1 MYLKEY
7 GLSKKKETEILKT
20 DKSYQYWIDTLFEK
34 CVKMFRWKG
43 LPLSI
48 PQKEIETRLILQGY
62 CGFLKDSKVGL
73 MVASGSMSGV
83 TQYYDEFTTFTYAV
97 PTAMGGNKRINKE
110 CVIIDNNTL
119 RNPLFPMICRYS
131 SLLAHADVSLKCAL
145 VNMRETNT
153 FVSDDSS
160 TADSVRAYH
169 KKAYDGE
176 LDVIIDESL
185 MENIKNISTP
195 SLSQLSPM
203 DCVDV
208 RNELLRS
215 FFNEIGIRATR
226 DKKER
231 MVESEVNNDTQLL
244 TFNIT
249 DMTDTRKESCKK
261 INKMFGL
268 NVSVELS
275 PEYELINT
283 VSTPKQESEV
293 L

>member
-7 GLSKKKETEILKT
+7 GLSRKKENEILKI

-34 CVKMFRWKG
+34 CVKIFRWNG
-43 LPLSI
+43 LPNNI
-48 PQKEIETRLILQGY
+48 PQKEIETRLILNGF
-62 CGFLKDSKVGL
+62 CGFTKDSKVGL
-73 MVASGSMSGV
+73 MVATGSLSGV
-83 TQYYDEFTTFTYAV
+83 TQYYDEFTSFTYAC
-97 PTAMGGNKRINKE
+97 PTARGGTKEINKD
-110 CVIIDNNTL
+110 CIIIDNNTL
-119 RNPLFPMICRYS
+119 RNPLFPMICRYA
-131 SLLAHADVSLKCAL
+131 SLLAHADISLKCAL

-153 FVSDDSS
+153 FVADDSS
-160 TADSVRAYH
+160 VAESIKAYH
-169 KKAYDGE
+169 RKAYNGE
-176 LDVIIDESL
+176 LDVIVDDSL

-249 DMTDTRKESCKK
+249 DMTDSRKESSEK

-268 NVSVELS
+268 NISVELS
-275 PEYELINT
+275 PEYEMLES
-283 VSTPKQESEV
+283 VSTPKQEREV
-293 L
+293 